1 MCWIR
6 MEPVRQT
13 KGKKSTHVHVE
24 AGYISHQAGLSYP
37 DTSMTANQ
45 GKRKVLRK
53 YGIVQRAWAFEVK

>member
-13 KGKKSTHVHVE
+13 KGKKSTHVPVE
-24 AGYISHQAGLSYP
+24 VGYISHQAGLSYP

-53 YGIVQRAWAFEVK
+53 YGIV